1 MFTRSYAIF
10 FLLIVEFALGQKLDW
25 DRKFGGRADEFLRDA
40 IPTADY
46 GLLLAGGSLSG
57 ATKSKATPN
66 YGKLDFWIW
75 KIDENGALKWERNFG
90 GTENDICTSI
100 SSTKD
105 GGFIIGGNSFSGKGD
120 SKSSEHYGDSDFWI
134 LKLDAFGAVEWE
146 RSYGGSGK
154 EELVSIIET
163 TKGDFLILGN
173 SSSDSSGSL
182 TVQSKGAVDVLLIKV
197 DKLGNELWQKSFGGE
212 YSEAAIGVIEFNG
225 KYLVGLNSNS
235 GFLKAD
241 SQTNTSLNDAALLLL
256 NDMGNLI
263 GSQTLGGNEADD
275 LVGFVKTAQ
284 DELFCLVN
292 SNSGVSSSKRLA
304 AKNGTDI
311 WLVKLN
317 ADLEIIDQF
326 QYNFSNRDL
335 AQSLIFNKD
344 ELLISASVSGKQ
356 TENGILSDFLVLRV
370 DLNGELK
377 DQITLTG
384 EGENILCKTLLSRD
398 RNLFLAGTGDS
409 KTRTGARAFQRDFRV
424 AKFKFEKNADEARKE
439 LEVIPNPVLTYTNF
453 IVGFSFDT
461 GTLVIHDLT
470 GKLVYTQE
478 ISDRTIPFDAGSLQ
492 PGIYISTVQTNNG
505 TAGTKFIKASN

>member
-1 MFTRSYAIF
+1 MFKIRYVIF
-10 FLLIVEFALGQKLDW
+10 FLVFAGFTVGQKLDW

-57 ATKSKATPN
+57 ATKSKATSN

-75 KIDENGALKWERNFG
+75 KIDEDGALKWERNFG

-100 SSTKD
+100 SATKD

-146 RSYGGSGK
+146 RSYGGAGK
-154 EELVSIIET
+154 EELVSVIET

-182 TVQSKGAVDVLLIKV
+182 TVEPKGGVDVLLIKV
-197 DKLGNELWQKSFGGE
+197 DKLGAEIWQKSFGGE
-212 YSEAAIGVIEFNG
+212 YSEAAIGVLEFNG
-225 KYLVGLNSNS
+225 NYLVGLNSNS
-235 GFLKAD
+235 AFLNSD
-241 SQTNTSLNDAALLLL
+241 SQTNTSLNDASLLLL
-256 NDMGNLI
+256 NEMGNLI
-263 GSQTLGGNEADD
+263 KHQTLGGNEADD

-284 DELFCLVN
+284 HQLFCLVN
-292 SNSGVSSSKRLA
+292 SNSGVSTSKRLA

-317 ADLEIIDQF
+317 ADLEVIDQF

-335 AQSLIFNKD
+335 AQSLILNKD
-344 ELLISASVSGKQ
+344 ELLISASVSGKY

-377 DQITLTG
+377 EDIKLTG
-384 EGENILCKTLLSRD
+384 EGENVLCKTLLSRD

-424 AKFKFEKNADEARKE
+424 AKFKFENKAKEARKE
-439 LEVIPNPVLTYTNF
+439 LEVIPNPVFSYTNF
-453 IVGFSFDT
+453 VVGFSFDT
-461 GTLVIHDLT
+461 GTLIIHDLT
-470 GKLVYTQE
+470 GKLVYSQE
-478 ISDRTIPFDAGSLQ
+478 ISDRTIPFDASNLQ
-492 PGIYISTVQTNNG
+492 PGIYISSVQTNKG
-505 TAGTKFIKASN
+505 TAVTKFIKASN